1 MKKIFYTFVA
11 NNKRKMIAGRIN
23 KLFGTEGSLMVSLY
37 DIFPEDF
44 DPETTPL
51 FVKIDALDVPLW
63 CEKFERHGRS
73 SAKVAFADFDTERRA
88 EELLGREFS
97 IADENEEVEEDDDEF
112 YLEDLI
118 GFTIHGSEIQADGAM
133 LHFTANLTDYI
144 DSESNPLFEIEYAE
158 RRVLVPAQEEFIAG
172 IDFEEGV
179 IKMVL
184 PEGLLNLD

>member
-1 MKKIFYTFVA
+1 
-11 NNKRKMIAGRIN
+11 MIAGRIN

-37 DIFPEDF
+37 DSFPRDF

-63 CEKFERHGRS
+63 CERFERRGVA
-73 SAKVAFADFDTERRA
+73 SAQVSFADFDTERRA
-88 EELLGREFS
+88 EELLGREFF
-97 IADENEEVEEDDDEF
+97 IEEDNDDEENDDEF

-118 GFTIHGSEIQADGAM
+118 GFTIQGSELTEEGTM
-133 LHFTANLTDYI
+133 EHFEAELTDYI
-144 DSESNPLFEIEYAE
+144 DSEVNPLFEIEYRG

-172 IDFEEGV
+172 IDFEKQH

-184 PEGLLNLD
+184 PAGLLNLE

>member
-1 MKKIFYTFVA
+1 
-11 NNKRKMIAGRIN
+11 
-23 KLFGTEGSLMVSLY
+23 MVSLY
-37 DIFPEDF
+37 DVFPEDF

-63 CEKFERHGRS
+63 CDKFERHGRS

-97 IADENEEVEEDDDEF
+97 IADEDDDEEEDDEF

-118 GFTIHGSEIQADGAM
+118 GFTIHGSELMADGT
-133 LHFTANLTDYI
+133 LRHFTAELTDYI
-144 DSESNPLFEIEYAE
+144 DSESNPLFEIEYGE
-158 RRVLVPAQEEFIAG
+158 RSVLVPAQEEFIAG
-172 IDFEEGV
+172 IDFEEEI

-184 PEGLLNLD
+184 PEGLLNLE